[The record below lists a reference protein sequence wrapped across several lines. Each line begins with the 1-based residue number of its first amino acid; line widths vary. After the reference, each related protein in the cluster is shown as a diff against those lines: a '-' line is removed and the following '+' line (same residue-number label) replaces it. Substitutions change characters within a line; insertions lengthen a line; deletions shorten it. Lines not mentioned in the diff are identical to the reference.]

1 MPITTLRQLLDEAT
15 EKLNTAQVPD
25 PRYDARALLMSAYQ
39 LSPAQYLLYEHD
51 APETLIP
58 RLLPDAEALSAA
70 STVFQANVDRR
81 QRREPLQQ
89 ILGTAGFYGLDFLVT
104 KDVLCPR
111 ADTETLVDAVL
122 GNLMPE
128 QIGSLHA
135 VPSVDPA
142 CTARTEVEVPF
153 GTSSTVEHDPT
164 GAARTEVEN
173 PTVDT
178 SSSEH
183 TVDKCPDFLV
193 HVDNDGASLL
203 DVCTGSGCIAIALTK
218 FGAFCD
224 TTAVDISDA
233 ALAVARQNAERLL
246 ITETDTA
253 PTTPP
258 CAVSADEITATASAR
273 MNPGLRTEVHLQNAA
288 VDFTL
293 LQSDMFSALA
303 ERTDDGKRKRYD
315 VIVSNPPYIPSAVVD
330 ELEPEVRDYEPRIA
344 LDGTADGLRFYRILA
359 EESVHYLKPGGRIYL
374 EIGYDQGERV
384 PALLAAAGFRDIT
397 VIRDFGGNDRV
408 VAAHL

>member
-15 EKLNTAQVPD
+15 EKLNTTKVPD

-58 RLLPDAEALSAA
+58 RVLPDAEALSAA
-70 STVFQANVDRR
+70 TTLFQANVDRR
-81 QRREPLQQ
+81 RRREPLQQ

-128 QIGSLHA
+128 QIGA
-135 VPSVDPA
+135 VHTAPSVN
-142 CTARTEVEVPF
+142 
-153 GTSSTVEHDPT
+153 STC
-164 GAARTEVEN
+164 AARTEAEN
-173 PTVDT
+173 PAVDT

-183 TVDKCPDFLV
+183 TVDKCPDFLA

-218 FGAFCD
+218 FGAFRD

-233 ALAVARQNAERLL
+233 ALAIARQNAERLL
-246 ITETDTA
+246 ITEADTA
-253 PTTPP
+253 TTTTPS
-258 CAVSADEITATASAR
+258 AMSADEITVATSTR
-273 MNPGLRTEVHLQNAA
+273 MEVHLQNAA

-293 LQSDMFSALA
+293 LRSDMFSALA
-303 ERTDDGKRKRYD
+303 ERTEDGALKRYD

-384 PALLAAAGFRDIT
+384 PALLAAAGFHDIT
-397 VIRDFGGNDRV
+397 VILDFGGNDRV

>member
-15 EKLNTAQVPD
+15 ETLNTAQVPD

-51 APETLIP
+51 APEALIP
-58 RLLPDAEALSAA
+58 RVLPDAEALSAA
-70 STVFQANVDRR
+70 TTLFQANVDRR
-81 QRREPLQQ
+81 SRREPLQQ

-128 QIGSLHA
+128 QIGAVHA
-135 VPSVDPA
+135 APSVDP
-142 CTARTEVEVPF
+142 
-153 GTSSTVEHDPT
+153 TSVV
-164 GAARTEVEN
+164 RTEVEN
-173 PTVDT
+173 PAVDP

-183 TVDKCPDFLV
+183 MVDKCPDFLI

-218 FGAFCD
+218 FGAFRD
-224 TTAVDISDA
+224 TMAVDISDA
-233 ALAVARQNAERLL
+233 ALAIARQNAERLL
-246 ITETDTA
+246 ITEADTTA
-253 PTTPP
+253 TTTSS
-258 CAVSADEITATASAR
+258 AVSADEITVATSTR
-273 MNPGLRTEVHLQNAA
+273 MNPGPRMEVHLQNAA

-293 LQSDMFSALA
+293 LRSDMFSALA
-303 ERTDDGKRKRYD
+303 ERTEDGALKRYD
-315 VIVSNPPYIPSAVVD
+315 VIVSNPPYIPSAVV
-330 ELEPEVRDYEPRIA
+330 EKLEPEVRDYEPRIA

-359 EESVHYLKPGGRIYL
+359 EESVRYLKPGGRIYL

>member
-15 EKLNTAQVPD
+15 EKLNTTKVPD

-51 APETLIP
+51 APEALIP
-58 RLLPDAEALSAA
+58 RVLPDAEALSAA
-70 STVFQANVDRR
+70 TTLFQANVDRR
-81 QRREPLQQ
+81 RRREPLQQ
-89 ILGTAGFYGLDFLVT
+89 ILGTAGFYGLDFVVT

-128 QIGSLHA
+128 QIGAVHA
-135 VPSVDPA
+135 APSVTPT
-142 CTARTEVEVPF
+142 CTARTEVE
-153 GTSSTVEHDPT
+153 
-164 GAARTEVEN
+164 N
-173 PTVDT
+173 PAVDT

-183 TVDKCPDFLV
+183 TVDKCPDFLA

-218 FGAFCD
+218 FGAFRD

-233 ALAVARQNAERLL
+233 VLAIARRNAERLL
-246 ITETDTA
+246 ITEADTA
-253 PTTPP
+253 ATTTPS
-258 CAVSADEITATASAR
+258 AVSADEITVATSTR
-273 MNPGLRTEVHLQNAA
+273 MEVHLQNAA

-293 LQSDMFSALA
+293 LRSDMFSALA
-303 ERTDDGKRKRYD
+303 ERTEDGALKRYD

-359 EESVHYLKPGGRIYL
+359 AESVHYLKPGGRIYL
-374 EIGYDQGERV
+374 EIGYDQGESV
-384 PALLAAAGFRDIT
+384 PALLEAAGFQEVT

>member
-15 EKLNTAQVPD
+15 EKLNITKVPD

-39 LSPAQYLLYEHD
+39 LSPAQYLLYEQD
-51 APETLIP
+51 APEALIP
-58 RLLPDAEALSAA
+58 RVLPDAEALSAA
-70 STVFQANVDRR
+70 TTLFQANVDRR
-81 QRREPLQQ
+81 RRREPLQQ
-89 ILGTAGFYGLDFLVT
+89 ILGTAGFYGLDFVVT

-128 QIGSLHA
+128 QIGTVHTA
-135 VPSVDPA
+135 PSVNPR
-142 CTARTEVEVPF
+142 CTARTEVE
-153 GTSSTVEHDPT
+153 
-164 GAARTEVEN
+164 N
-173 PTVDT
+173 PAVDT

-183 TVDKCPDFLV
+183 TVDKCPDFLA

-218 FGAFCD
+218 FGAFRD

-233 ALAVARQNAERLL
+233 ALAIARQNAERLL
-246 ITETDTA
+246 ITEADTA
-253 PTTPP
+253 ATTTPS
-258 CAVSADEITATASAR
+258 AVSADEITVATSTR
-273 MNPGLRTEVHLQNAA
+273 MEVHLQNAA

-293 LQSDMFSALA
+293 LRSDMFSALA
-303 ERTDDGKRKRYD
+303 ERTEDGALKRYD

-359 EESVHYLKPGGRIYL
+359 AESVHYLKPGGRIYL

-384 PALLAAAGFRDIT
+384 PALLAAAGFHDIT

>member
-25 PRYDARALLMSAYQ
+25 PRYDARALLMSACQ

-51 APETLIP
+51 APEALIP
-58 RLLPDAEALSAA
+58 RVLPDAEALSAA
-70 STVFQANVDRR
+70 TTLFQANVDRR
-81 QRREPLQQ
+81 RRREPLQQ
-89 ILGTAGFYGLDFLVT
+89 ILGTAGFYGLDFVVT

-128 QIGSLHA
+128 QMASVCA
-135 VPSVDPA
+135 APSGTVPA
-142 CTARTEVEVPF
+142 CAQRT
-153 GTSSTVEHDPT
+153 D
-164 GAARTEVEN
+164 VEN
-173 PTVDT
+173 PTENT
-178 SSSEH
+178 SASEDA
-183 TVDKCPDFLV
+183 VDKCPDFLSD
-193 HVDNDGASLL
+193 VDNEGVSLL

-218 FGAFCD
+218 FGAFRD
-224 TTAVDISDA
+224 TTAVDISNA
-233 ALAVARQNAERLL
+233 ALAIARRNAERLL
-246 ITETDTA
+246 ITAED
-253 PTTPP
+253 
-258 CAVSADEITATASAR
+258 TATATTPSVVSPDETTAEASAL
-273 MNPGLRTEVHLQNAA
+273 PGTGSLTEVHLQNAT

-293 LQSDMFSALA
+293 LRSDMFSALA
-303 ERTDDGKRKRYD
+303 ERTEDGQMKRYD

-374 EIGYDQGERV
+374 EIGYDQGESV
-384 PALLAAAGFRDIT
+384 PALLAAAGFQEVT
-397 VIRDFGGNDRV
+397 VIRDFGGNDRL

>member
-1 MPITTLRQLLDEAT
+1 MPTTTLRQLLDEAT
-15 EKLNTAQVPD
+15 EKLNTTKVPD

-58 RLLPDAEALSAA
+58 RVLPDAEALSAA
-70 STVFQANVDRR
+70 TTLFQANVDRR
-81 QRREPLQQ
+81 SRREPLQQ
-89 ILGTAGFYGLDFLVT
+89 ILGTAGFYGLDFVVT

-128 QIGSLHA
+128 QIGA
-135 VPSVDPA
+135 VHTAPSVD
-142 CTARTEVEVPF
+142 
-153 GTSSTVEHDPT
+153 STC
-164 GAARTEVEN
+164 AARTEVEN
-173 PTVDT
+173 PGVET

-183 TVDKCPDFLV
+183 TVDKCPDFLS

-218 FGAFCD
+218 FGAFRD
-224 TTAVDISDA
+224 ITAVDISDA
-233 ALAVARQNAERLL
+233 ALAIACQNAERLL
-246 ITETDTA
+246 ITEADTA
-253 PTTPP
+253 ATTTPS
-258 CAVSADEITATASAR
+258 AVSADEITVATSTR
-273 MNPGLRTEVHLQNAA
+273 MEVHLQNAA

-293 LQSDMFSALA
+293 LRSDMFSALA
-303 ERTDDGKRKRYD
+303 ERTEDGALKRYD

-359 EESVHYLKPGGRIYL
+359 AESVHYLKPGGRIYL

-384 PALLAAAGFRDIT
+384 PALLEAAGFLDIT

>member
-25 PRYDARALLMSAYQ
+25 PRYDARALLMSACQ

-51 APETLIP
+51 APEALIP
-58 RLLPDAEALSAA
+58 RVLPDAEALSAA
-70 STVFQANVDRR
+70 TTLFQANVDRR
-81 QRREPLQQ
+81 RRREPLQQ
-89 ILGTAGFYGLDFLVT
+89 ILGTAGFYGLDFVVT
-104 KDVLCPR
+104 KNVLCPR

-128 QIGSLHA
+128 QMASVCA
-135 VPSVDPA
+135 APSGTVPA
-142 CTARTEVEVPF
+142 CAQ
-153 GTSSTVEHDPT
+153 
-164 GAARTEVEN
+164 RTEVEN
-173 PTVDT
+173 PTEDASAT
-178 SSSEH
+178 GS
-183 TVDKCPDFLV
+183 TVDKCPDFLSD
-193 HVDNDGASLL
+193 VDNEGASLL

-218 FGAFCD
+218 FGAFRD

-233 ALAVARQNAERLL
+233 ALAIARRNAERLL
-246 ITETDTA
+246 ITAED
-253 PTTPP
+253 
-258 CAVSADEITATASAR
+258 TATATTPSVVSPDETTAESSAL
-273 MNPGLRTEVHLQNAA
+273 PGADPRTEVHLQNAT

-293 LQSDMFSALA
+293 LRSDMFSALA
-303 ERTDDGKRKRYD
+303 ERTEDGELKKYD

-374 EIGYDQGERV
+374 EIGYDQGESV
-384 PALLAAAGFRDIT
+384 PALLAAAGFREIT

>member
-1 MPITTLRQLLDEAT
+1 MTFSGKREKFMKTAPAVPEKCSFKKIGLMPRCPVLQKNNPCRT
-15 EKLNTAQVPD
+15 E
-25 PRYDARALLMSAYQ
+25 
-39 LSPAQYLLYEHD
+39 SPAGIL
-51 APETLIP
+51 
-58 RLLPDAEALSAA
+58 RR
-70 STVFQANVDRR
+70 NVDRR
-81 QRREPLQQ
+81 RRREPLQQ
-89 ILGTAGFYGLDFLVT
+89 ILGTAGFYGLDFVVT

-111 ADTETLVDAVL
+111 DDTETLVDAVL

-128 QIGSLHA
+128 QIGA
-135 VPSVDPA
+135 VHTAPSVDPR
-142 CTARTEVEVPF
+142 CTARTEVE
-153 GTSSTVEHDPT
+153 
-164 GAARTEVEN
+164 N
-173 PTVDT
+173 PAVDT

-183 TVDKCPDFLV
+183 TVDKCPDFLA

-218 FGAFCD
+218 FGAFHD

-233 ALAVARQNAERLL
+233 ALAIARQNAERLL
-246 ITETDTA
+246 ITEADTA
-253 PTTPP
+253 ATTTPS
-258 CAVSADEITATASAR
+258 AVSADETTVATSTR
-273 MNPGLRTEVHLQNAA
+273 MNPGPRMEVHLQNAA

-293 LQSDMFSALA
+293 LRSDMFSALA
-303 ERTDDGKRKRYD
+303 ERTEDGALKRYD

-359 EESVHYLKPGGRIYL
+359 AESVHYLKPGGRIYL
-374 EIGYDQGERV
+374 EIGYDQGECV
-384 PALLAAAGFRDIT
+384 PALIAAAGFHDIT

>member
-15 EKLNTAQVPD
+15 EKLNITKVPD

-58 RLLPDAEALSAA
+58 RVLPDAEALSAA
-70 STVFQANVDRR
+70 TTLFQANVDRR
-81 QRREPLQQ
+81 RRREPLQQ

-128 QIGSLHA
+128 QIGA
-135 VPSVDPA
+135 VHTAPSVN
-142 CTARTEVEVPF
+142 
-153 GTSSTVEHDPT
+153 STC
-164 GAARTEVEN
+164 AARTEVEN
-173 PTVDT
+173 PAVDT

-183 TVDKCPDFLV
+183 TVDKCPDFLA

-218 FGAFCD
+218 FGAFRD

-233 ALAVARQNAERLL
+233 ALAIARQNAERLL
-246 ITETDTA
+246 ITEADTA
-253 PTTPP
+253 TTTTPS
-258 CAVSADEITATASAR
+258 AMSADEITVATSTR
-273 MNPGLRTEVHLQNAA
+273 MNPGPRMEVHLQNAA

-293 LQSDMFSALA
+293 LRSDMFSALA
-303 ERTDDGKRKRYD
+303 ERTEDGALKRYD

-384 PALLAAAGFRDIT
+384 PALLEAAGFHDIT

>member
-25 PRYDARALLMSAYQ
+25 PRYDARALLMSAYR

-51 APETLIP
+51 APEALIP
-58 RLLPDAEALSAA
+58 RVLPDAEALSAA
-70 STVFQANVDRR
+70 STVFHANVDRR
-81 QRREPLQQ
+81 SRREPLQQ

-128 QIGSLHA
+128 QIGA
-135 VPSVDPA
+135 VQTAPSVDP
-142 CTARTEVEVPF
+142 
-153 GTSSTVEHDPT
+153 TSVV
-164 GAARTEVEN
+164 RTEVEN
-173 PTVDT
+173 QAVDP

-193 HVDNDGASLL
+193 HVDNEGASLL

-218 FGAFCD
+218 FGAFHD

-233 ALAVARQNAERLL
+233 ALAIARQNAERLL
-246 ITETDTA
+246 ITEADTA
-253 PTTPP
+253 ATTTPS
-258 CAVSADEITATASAR
+258 AMSADEITVATSTR
-273 MNPGLRTEVHLQNAA
+273 MNPGPRTEVHLQHAA

-293 LQSDMFSALA
+293 LRSDMFSALA
-303 ERTDDGKRKRYD
+303 ERTEDGALKRYD

-359 EESVHYLKPGGRIYL
+359 EESVRYLKPGGRIYL

>member
-15 EKLNTAQVPD
+15 ETLNTAQVPD

-58 RLLPDAEALSAA
+58 RVLPDAEALSAA
-70 STVFQANVDRR
+70 ATVFHANVDRR
-81 QRREPLQQ
+81 SRREPLQQ

-128 QIGSLHA
+128 QIGAVHA
-135 VPSVDPA
+135 APSVDP
-142 CTARTEVEVPF
+142 
-153 GTSSTVEHDPT
+153 TSVV
-164 GAARTEVEN
+164 RTEVEN
-173 PTVDT
+173 PAVDP

-183 TVDKCPDFLV
+183 MVDKCPDFLI

-218 FGAFCD
+218 FGAFRD
-224 TTAVDISDA
+224 TMAVDISDA
-233 ALAVARQNAERLL
+233 ALAIARQNAERLL
-246 ITETDTA
+246 ITEADTTA
-253 PTTPP
+253 TTTSS
-258 CAVSADEITATASAR
+258 AVSADEITVATSTR
-273 MNPGLRTEVHLQNAA
+273 MNPGPRMEVHLQNAA

-293 LQSDMFSALA
+293 LRSDMFSALA
-303 ERTDDGKRKRYD
+303 ERTEDGALKRYD

-359 EESVHYLKPGGRIYL
+359 EESVRYLKPGGRIYL

>member
-15 EKLNTAQVPD
+15 ETLNTAQVPD

-58 RLLPDAEALSAA
+58 RVLPDAEALSAA
-70 STVFQANVDRR
+70 TTLFQANVDRR
-81 QRREPLQQ
+81 SRREPLQQ

-128 QIGSLHA
+128 QIGAVHA
-135 VPSVDPA
+135 APSVDP
-142 CTARTEVEVPF
+142 
-153 GTSSTVEHDPT
+153 TSVV
-164 GAARTEVEN
+164 RTEVEN
-173 PTVDT
+173 PAVDP

-183 TVDKCPDFLV
+183 MVDKCPDFLI

-218 FGAFCD
+218 FGAFRD
-224 TTAVDISDA
+224 TMAVDISDA
-233 ALAVARQNAERLL
+233 ALAIARQNAERLL
-246 ITETDTA
+246 ITEADTTA
-253 PTTPP
+253 TTTSS
-258 CAVSADEITATASAR
+258 AVSADEITVATSTR
-273 MNPGLRTEVHLQNAA
+273 MNPGPRMEVHLQNAA

-293 LQSDMFSALA
+293 LRSDMFSALA
-303 ERTDDGKRKRYD
+303 ERTEDGALKRYD

-359 EESVHYLKPGGRIYL
+359 EESVRYLKPGGRVYL

>member
-58 RLLPDAEALSAA
+58 RVLPDAEALSAA
-70 STVFQANVDRR
+70 STVFHANVDRR
-81 QRREPLQQ
+81 SRREPLQQ

-128 QIGSLHA
+128 QISAVHA
-135 VPSVDPA
+135 APSVNPT
-142 CTARTEVEVPF
+142 CTARTEVE
-153 GTSSTVEHDPT
+153 
-164 GAARTEVEN
+164 N
-173 PTVDT
+173 PAVDT

-183 TVDKCPDFLV
+183 TVDKCPDFLA

-218 FGAFCD
+218 FGAFRD
-224 TTAVDISDA
+224 TTAVDISNA
-233 ALAVARQNAERLL
+233 ALAIARQNAERLL
-246 ITETDTA
+246 ITEADTA
-253 PTTPP
+253 TTTTPS
-258 CAVSADEITATASAR
+258 AVSADEITVATSTQ
-273 MNPGLRTEVHLQNAA
+273 MNPGPRMEVHLQNAA

-293 LQSDMFSALA
+293 LRSDMFSALA
-303 ERTDDGKRKRYD
+303 ERTEDGAMKRYD
-315 VIVSNPPYIPSAVVD
+315 IIVSNPPYIPSAVVD

-384 PALLAAAGFRDIT
+384 PALLAAAGFQEVT

>member
-1 MPITTLRQLLDEAT
+1 MSITTLRQLLDEAT

-51 APETLIP
+51 APEALIP
-58 RLLPDAEALSAA
+58 RVLLDAEALSAA
-70 STVFQANVDRR
+70 TTLFQANVDRR
-81 QRREPLQQ
+81 RRREPLQQ
-89 ILGTAGFYGLDFLVT
+89 ILGTAGFYGLDFVVT

-128 QIGSLHA
+128 QIGA
-135 VPSVDPA
+135 VHTAPSVDPT
-142 CTARTEVEVPF
+142 C
-153 GTSSTVEHDPT
+153 
-164 GAARTEVEN
+164 AARTDVEN
-173 PTVDT
+173 PMVDT

-183 TVDKCPDFLV
+183 TVDKCLDFLA
-193 HVDNDGASLL
+193 HVDNEGASLL

-218 FGAFCD
+218 FGTFRD

-233 ALAVARQNAERLL
+233 ALAIARRNAERLL
-246 ITETDTA
+246 ITEADTA
-253 PTTPP
+253 ADTTP
-258 CAVSADEITATASAR
+258 CAVSPDETTAEASAL
-273 MNPGLRTEVHLQNAA
+273 PGADPRTEVHLQNAT

-293 LQSDMFSALA
+293 LRSDMFSALA
-303 ERTDDGKRKRYD
+303 ERTEDGQMKRYD

-359 EESVHYLKPGGRIYL
+359 EEAVHYLKPGGRIYL

-384 PALLAAAGFRDIT
+384 PALLAAAGFRDII

>member
-51 APETLIP
+51 APEALIP
-58 RLLPDAEALSAA
+58 RVLPDAEALSAA
-70 STVFQANVDRR
+70 TTLFQANVDRR
-81 QRREPLQQ
+81 RRREPLQQ
-89 ILGTAGFYGLDFLVT
+89 ILGTAGFYGLDFVVT

-128 QIGSLHA
+128 QMASVWA
-135 VPSVDPA
+135 APSGTVPA
-142 CTARTEVEVPF
+142 CAQ
-153 GTSSTVEHDPT
+153 
-164 GAARTEVEN
+164 RTEVEN
-173 PTVDT
+173 PTENT
-178 SSSEH
+178 SAFEYA
-183 TVDKCPDFLV
+183 VDKCPDFLS
-193 HVDNDGASLL
+193 HVDNEGASLL

-218 FGAFCD
+218 FGAFRD

-233 ALAVARQNAERLL
+233 ALAIARRNAVRLL
-246 ITETDTA
+246 ITE
-253 PTTPP
+253 
-258 CAVSADEITATASAR
+258 ADEGTAAAPALATSG
-273 MNPGLRTEVHLQNAA
+273 PRTEVHLQNAT

-293 LQSDMFSALA
+293 LRSDMFSALA
-303 ERTDDGKRKRYD
+303 ERTEDGKLKKYD

-359 EESVHYLKPGGRIYL
+359 EEAVHYLKPSGRIYL
-374 EIGYDQGERV
+374 EIGYDQGESV
-384 PALLAAAGFRDIT
+384 PALLAAAGFQEVT

>member
-51 APETLIP
+51 ASEALIP
-58 RLLPDAEALSAA
+58 RVLPDAEALSAA
-70 STVFQANVDRR
+70 TTLFQANVDRR
-81 QRREPLQQ
+81 RRREPLQQ

-128 QIGSLHA
+128 QIGA
-135 VPSVDPA
+135 VHTAPSVD
-142 CTARTEVEVPF
+142 
-153 GTSSTVEHDPT
+153 STC
-164 GAARTEVEN
+164 AARTEVEN
-173 PTVDT
+173 PAVDT

-183 TVDKCPDFLV
+183 TVDKCPDFLA

-218 FGAFCD
+218 FGAFRD

-233 ALAVARQNAERLL
+233 ALAIARQNAERLL
-246 ITETDTA
+246 ITE
-253 PTTPP
+253 
-258 CAVSADEITATASAR
+258 
-273 MNPGLRTEVHLQNAA
+273 A

-293 LQSDMFSALA
+293 LRSDMFSALA
-303 ERTDDGKRKRYD
+303 ERTEDEQMKRYD

-344 LDGTADGLRFYRILA
+344 LDGTADGLRFYRTLA
-359 EESVHYLKPGGRIYL
+359 AESVHYLKPGGRIYL
-374 EIGYDQGERV
+374 EIGYDQGESV
-384 PALLAAAGFRDIT
+384 PALLEAAGFRDIT

>member
-15 EKLNTAQVPD
+15 EKLNTTKVPD

-51 APETLIP
+51 APEALIP
-58 RLLPDAEALSAA
+58 RVLPDAEALSAA
-70 STVFQANVDRR
+70 TTLFQANVDRR
-81 QRREPLQQ
+81 RRREPLQQ

-122 GNLMPE
+122 GN
-128 QIGSLHA
+128 
-135 VPSVDPA
+135 
-142 CTARTEVEVPF
+142 
-153 GTSSTVEHDPT
+153 
-164 GAARTEVEN
+164 
-173 PTVDT
+173 
-178 SSSEH
+178 
-183 TVDKCPDFLV
+183 
-193 HVDNDGASLL
+193 VDNEGASLL

-218 FGAFCD
+218 FGAFRD

-233 ALAVARQNAERLL
+233 ALAIARRNADRLL
-246 ITETDTA
+246 ITE
-253 PTTPP
+253 
-258 CAVSADEITATASAR
+258 
-273 MNPGLRTEVHLQNAA
+273 A

-293 LQSDMFSALA
+293 LRSDMFSALA
-303 ERTDDGKRKRYD
+303 ERTEDEQMKRYD

-359 EESVHYLKPGGRIYL
+359 AESVHYLKPGGRIYL
-374 EIGYDQGERV
+374 EIGYDQGESV

>member
-51 APETLIP
+51 APEALIP
-58 RLLPDAEALSAA
+58 RVLPDAEALSAA
-70 STVFQANVDRR
+70 TTLFQANVDRR
-81 QRREPLQQ
+81 RRREPLQQ
-89 ILGTAGFYGLDFLVT
+89 ILGTAGFYGLDFVVT

-128 QIGSLHA
+128 QMASVCA
-135 VPSVDPA
+135 APSGTVPA
-142 CTARTEVEVPF
+142 CAQ
-153 GTSSTVEHDPT
+153 
-164 GAARTEVEN
+164 RTEVEN
-173 PTVDT
+173 PTEDASAT
-178 SSSEH
+178 GS
-183 TVDKCPDFLV
+183 TVDKCPDFLSD
-193 HVDNDGASLL
+193 VDNEGASLL

-218 FGAFCD
+218 FGAFRD

-233 ALAVARQNAERLL
+233 ALAIARRNAERLL
-246 ITETDTA
+246 ITEEDTTTAAPQCAGTTDEVVA
-253 PTTPP
+253 A
-258 CAVSADEITATASAR
+258 AVAL
-273 MNPGLRTEVHLQNAA
+273 PGVDSLTEVHLQNAT

-293 LQSDMFSALA
+293 LRSDMFSALA
-303 ERTDDGKRKRYD
+303 ERTEDGRMKRYD

-374 EIGYDQGERV
+374 EIGYDQGESV
-384 PALLAAAGFRDIT
+384 PALLAAAGFRDVT

-408 VAAHL
+408 VAAHI

>member
-25 PRYDARALLMSAYQ
+25 PRYDARALLMSACQ

-51 APETLIP
+51 APEALIP
-58 RLLPDAEALSAA
+58 RVLPDAEALSAA
-70 STVFQANVDRR
+70 ITVFQANVDRR
-81 QRREPLQQ
+81 RRREPLQQ

-128 QIGSLHA
+128 QIGAIHA
-135 VPSVDPA
+135 APSVDPTCA
-142 CTARTEVEVPF
+142 QHTDVDTPTA
-153 GTSSTVEHDPT
+153 
-164 GAARTEVEN
+164 
-173 PTVDT
+173 DT

-183 TVDKCPDFLV
+183 TVDKCPDFLTD
-193 HVDNDGASLL
+193 VDNEGASLL

-218 FGAFCD
+218 FGAFRD

-233 ALAVARQNAERLL
+233 ALAIARQNAERLL
-246 ITETDTA
+246 ITETDA
-253 PTTPP
+253 ATTPS
-258 CAVSADEITATASAR
+258 ASWADETTAAAAAR
-273 MNPGLRTEVHLQNAA
+273 TNPGPQTEVHLQNAA
-288 VDFTL
+288 LDFTL
-293 LQSDMFSALA
+293 LRSDMFSALA
-303 ERTDDGKRKRYD
+303 ERTEDGKLKKYD

-359 EESVHYLKPGGRIYL
+359 EEAVHYLKPGGRIYL

-384 PALLAAAGFRDIT
+384 PALLAAVGFQDIT

>member
-25 PRYDARALLMSAYQ
+25 PRYDARALLMSACQ

-51 APETLIP
+51 APEALIP
-58 RLLPDAEALSAA
+58 RVLPDAEALSAA
-70 STVFQANVDRR
+70 TTLFQANVDRR
-81 QRREPLQQ
+81 RRREPLQQ
-89 ILGTAGFYGLDFLVT
+89 ILGTAGFYGLDFVVT

-128 QIGSLHA
+128 QMASVWA
-135 VPSVDPA
+135 APSGIVPA
-142 CTARTEVEVPF
+142 CALRTDVESPTEN
-153 GTSSTVEHDPT
+153 TS
-164 GAARTEVEN
+164 A
-173 PTVDT
+173 
-178 SSSEH
+178 SEDA
-183 TVDKCPDFLV
+183 VDKCPDFLSD
-193 HVDNDGASLL
+193 VDNEGASLL

-218 FGAFCD
+218 FGAFRD

-233 ALAVARQNAERLL
+233 ALAIARRNAERLL
-246 ITETDTA
+246 ITEADTVA
-253 PTTPP
+253 DTTPY
-258 CAVSADEITATASAR
+258 AVSPDETTAEAAILPGAD
-273 MNPGLRTEVHLQNAA
+273 PRTEVHLQNAT

-293 LQSDMFSALA
+293 LRSDMFSALA
-303 ERTDDGKRKRYD
+303 ERTEDGKLKKYD

-374 EIGYDQGERV
+374 EIGYDQGESV

>member
-15 EKLNTAQVPD
+15 ETLNTAQVPD

-58 RLLPDAEALSAA
+58 RVLPDAEALSAA
-70 STVFQANVDRR
+70 ATVFHANVDRR
-81 QRREPLQQ
+81 SRREPLQQ

-128 QIGSLHA
+128 QIGAVHA
-135 VPSVDPA
+135 APSVDP
-142 CTARTEVEVPF
+142 
-153 GTSSTVEHDPT
+153 TSVV
-164 GAARTEVEN
+164 RTEVEN
-173 PTVDT
+173 PAVDT

-183 TVDKCPDFLV
+183 TVDKCPDFLA

-218 FGAFCD
+218 FGTFRD

-233 ALAVARQNAERLL
+233 ALAIARQNAERLL
-246 ITETDTA
+246 ITEADTTA
-253 PTTPP
+253 TTTSS
-258 CAVSADEITATASAR
+258 AVSADEITVATSTR
-273 MNPGLRTEVHLQNAA
+273 MNPGPRMEVHLQNAA

-293 LQSDMFSALA
+293 LRSDMFSALA
-303 ERTDDGKRKRYD
+303 ERTEDGALKRYD

-359 EESVHYLKPGGRIYL
+359 EESVRYLKPGGRIYL

>member
-25 PRYDARALLMSAYQ
+25 PRYDARALLMSAYR

-51 APETLIP
+51 APEALIP
-58 RLLPDAEALSAA
+58 RVLPDAEALSAA
-70 STVFQANVDRR
+70 STVFHASVDRR
-81 QRREPLQQ
+81 SRREPLQQ

-128 QIGSLHA
+128 QIGA
-135 VPSVDPA
+135 VQTAPSVDP
-142 CTARTEVEVPF
+142 
-153 GTSSTVEHDPT
+153 TSVV
-164 GAARTEVEN
+164 RTEVEN
-173 PTVDT
+173 QAVDP

-193 HVDNDGASLL
+193 HVDNEGASLL

-218 FGAFCD
+218 FGAFRD

-233 ALAVARQNAERLL
+233 ALAIARQNAERLL
-246 ITETDTA
+246 ITEADTA
-253 PTTPP
+253 ATTTPS
-258 CAVSADEITATASAR
+258 AMSADEITVATSTR
-273 MNPGLRTEVHLQNAA
+273 MNPGPRTEVHLQHAA

-293 LQSDMFSALA
+293 LRSDMFSALA
-303 ERTDDGKRKRYD
+303 ERTEDGALKRYD

-330 ELEPEVRDYEPRIA
+330 ELAPEVRDYEPRIA

-359 EESVHYLKPGGRIYL
+359 EESVRYLKPGGRIYL

>member
-15 EKLNTAQVPD
+15 EKLNTTKVPD

-51 APETLIP
+51 APEALIP
-58 RLLPDAEALSAA
+58 RVLPDAEALAA
-70 STVFQANVDRR
+70 ATTLFQANVDRR
-81 QRREPLQQ
+81 RRREPLQQ
-89 ILGTAGFYGLDFLVT
+89 ILGTAGFYGLDFVVT

-128 QIGSLHA
+128 QITSICAAPSGA
-135 VPSVDPA
+135 VPA
-142 CTARTEVEVPF
+142 CAQRTDVEK
-153 GTSSTVEHDPT
+153 
-164 GAARTEVEN
+164 
-173 PTVDT
+173 PTVDASAT
-178 SSSEH
+178 ES
-183 TVDKCPDFLV
+183 TVDKCPDFLS
-193 HVDNDGASLL
+193 HVDNEGASLL

-218 FGAFCD
+218 FGAFRD

-233 ALAVARQNAERLL
+233 ALAIARRNAERLL
-246 ITETDTA
+246 ITEADTA
-253 PTTPP
+253 ATTTPS
-258 CAVSADEITATASAR
+258 AVSADEITVATSTR
-273 MNPGLRTEVHLQNAA
+273 MEVHLQNAA

-293 LQSDMFSALA
+293 LRSDMFSALA
-303 ERTDDGKRKRYD
+303 ERTEDGALKRYD

-359 EESVHYLKPGGRIYL
+359 AESVHYLKPGGRIYL

-384 PALLAAAGFRDIT
+384 PALLAAAGFQEVI

-408 VAAHL
+408 VTAHL

>member
-25 PRYDARALLMSAYQ
+25 PRYDARALLMSACQ

-51 APETLIP
+51 APEALIP
-58 RLLPDAEALSAA
+58 RVLPDAEALSAA
-70 STVFQANVDRR
+70 TTLFQANVDRR
-81 QRREPLQQ
+81 RRREPLQQ
-89 ILGTAGFYGLDFLVT
+89 ILGTAGFYGLDFVVT

-122 GNLMPE
+122 GN
-128 QIGSLHA
+128 
-135 VPSVDPA
+135 
-142 CTARTEVEVPF
+142 
-153 GTSSTVEHDPT
+153 
-164 GAARTEVEN
+164 
-173 PTVDT
+173 
-178 SSSEH
+178 
-183 TVDKCPDFLV
+183 
-193 HVDNDGASLL
+193 VDNEGVSLL

-218 FGAFCD
+218 FGAFRD

-233 ALAVARQNAERLL
+233 ALAIARRNAERLL
-246 ITETDTA
+246 ITEADSA
-253 PTTPP
+253 AATTP
-258 CAVSADEITATASAR
+258 CAVLADETTAEASAL
-273 MNPGLRTEVHLQNAA
+273 PGADPRTEVHLQNAT

-293 LQSDMFSALA
+293 LRSDMFSALA
-303 ERTDDGKRKRYD
+303 ERTEDGKMKKYD

-374 EIGYDQGERV
+374 EIGYDQGESV
-384 PALLAAAGFRDIT
+384 PALLAAAGFQEVT
-397 VIRDFGGNDRV
+397 VIRDFGGNNRV

>member
-15 EKLNTAQVPD
+15 ETLNTAQVPD

-58 RLLPDAEALSAA
+58 RVLPDAEALSAA
-70 STVFQANVDRR
+70 ATVFHANVDRR
-81 QRREPLQQ
+81 SRREPLQQ

-128 QIGSLHA
+128 QIGAVHA
-135 VPSVDPA
+135 APSVDP
-142 CTARTEVEVPF
+142 
-153 GTSSTVEHDPT
+153 TSVV
-164 GAARTEVEN
+164 RTEVEN
-173 PTVDT
+173 PAVEP

-183 TVDKCPDFLV
+183 MVDKCPDFLI

-218 FGAFCD
+218 FGAFRD
-224 TTAVDISDA
+224 TMAVDISDA
-233 ALAVARQNAERLL
+233 ALAIARQNAERLL
-246 ITETDTA
+246 ITEADTTA
-253 PTTPP
+253 TTTSS
-258 CAVSADEITATASAR
+258 AVSADETMVATSTR
-273 MNPGLRTEVHLQNAA
+273 MNPGPRMEVHLQHAA

-293 LQSDMFSALA
+293 LRSDMFSALA
-303 ERTDDGKRKRYD
+303 ERTEDEQMKRYD

-359 EESVHYLKPGGRIYL
+359 EESVQYLKPGGRIYL

>member
-25 PRYDARALLMSAYQ
+25 PRYDARALLMSAYR

-51 APETLIP
+51 APEALIP
-58 RLLPDAEALSAA
+58 RVLPDAEALSAA
-70 STVFQANVDRR
+70 ATVFHANVDRR
-81 QRREPLQQ
+81 SRREPLQQ

-128 QIGSLHA
+128 QIGA
-135 VPSVDPA
+135 VQTAPSVDP
-142 CTARTEVEVPF
+142 
-153 GTSSTVEHDPT
+153 TS
-164 GAARTEVEN
+164 AARTEVEN
-173 PTVDT
+173 LAVDP

-183 TVDKCPDFLV
+183 TVDKCPDFLI
-193 HVDNDGASLL
+193 HVDNEGASLL

-218 FGAFCD
+218 FGAFRD
-224 TTAVDISDA
+224 TMAVDISDA
-233 ALAVARQNAERLL
+233 ALAIARQNAERLL
-246 ITETDTA
+246 ITEADTTA
-253 PTTPP
+253 TTTSS
-258 CAVSADEITATASAR
+258 AVSADETTVATSTR
-273 MNPGLRTEVHLQNAA
+273 MNPGPRTEVHLQHAA

-293 LQSDMFSALA
+293 LRSDMFSALA
-303 ERTDDGKRKRYD
+303 ERTEDGALKRYD

-359 EESVHYLKPGGRIYL
+359 EESVRYLKPGGRIYL

>member
-15 EKLNTAQVPD
+15 ETLNTAQVPD

-51 APETLIP
+51 APEALIP
-58 RLLPDAEALSAA
+58 RVLPDAEALSAA
-70 STVFQANVDRR
+70 ATVFHANVDRR
-81 QRREPLQQ
+81 SRREPLQQ

-128 QIGSLHA
+128 QIGAVHA
-135 VPSVDPA
+135 APSVDP
-142 CTARTEVEVPF
+142 
-153 GTSSTVEHDPT
+153 TSVV
-164 GAARTEVEN
+164 RTEVEN
-173 PTVDT
+173 PAVDP

-183 TVDKCPDFLV
+183 MVDKCPDFLI

-218 FGAFCD
+218 FGTFRD

-233 ALAVARQNAERLL
+233 ALAIARQNAERLL
-246 ITETDTA
+246 ITEADTA
-253 PTTPP
+253 ATTTSS
-258 CAVSADEITATASAR
+258 AVSADEITVATSTR
-273 MNPGLRTEVHLQNAA
+273 MNPGPRMEVHLQNAA

-293 LQSDMFSALA
+293 LRSDMFSALA
-303 ERTDDGKRKRYD
+303 ERTEDGALKRYD

-359 EESVHYLKPGGRIYL
+359 EESVRYLKPGGRIYL

>member
-25 PRYDARALLMSAYQ
+25 PRYDARALLMSACQ

-51 APETLIP
+51 APEALIP
-58 RLLPDAEALSAA
+58 RVLPDVEALSAA
-70 STVFQANVDRR
+70 TTLFQANVDRR
-81 QRREPLQQ
+81 RRREPLQQ
-89 ILGTAGFYGLDFLVT
+89 ILGTAGFYGLDFVVT

-128 QIGSLHA
+128 QMASVCA
-135 VPSVDPA
+135 APSGTVPA
-142 CTARTEVEVPF
+142 CAQRT
-153 GTSSTVEHDPT
+153 D
-164 GAARTEVEN
+164 VEN
-173 PTVDT
+173 PTENT
-178 SSSEH
+178 SASEY
-183 TVDKCPDFLV
+183 TVDKCPDFLS
-193 HVDNDGASLL
+193 HVDNEGASLL

-218 FGAFCD
+218 FGAFRD

-233 ALAVARQNAERLL
+233 ALAIARRNAERLL
-246 ITETDTA
+246 ITEVDTVDDMT
-253 PTTPP
+253 PYTVSPDETTAEAATLPG
-258 CAVSADEITATASAR
+258 AD
-273 MNPGLRTEVHLQNAA
+273 PRTEVHLQNAT

-293 LQSDMFSALA
+293 LRSDMFSALA
-303 ERTDDGKRKRYD
+303 ERTEEGKLKKYD

-344 LDGTADGLRFYRILA
+344 LDGTADGLCFYRILA

-374 EIGYDQGERV
+374 EIGYDQGESV
-384 PALLAAAGFRDIT
+384 PALLAAAGFRDVT

>member
-15 EKLNTAQVPD
+15 KKLNTAQVPD
-25 PRYDARALLMSAYQ
+25 PRYDARALLMSACQ

-51 APETLIP
+51 APEALIP
-58 RLLPDAEALSAA
+58 RVLPDAEALSAA
-70 STVFQANVDRR
+70 TTLFQANVDRR
-81 QRREPLQQ
+81 RRREPLQQ
-89 ILGTAGFYGLDFLVT
+89 ILGTAGFYGLDFVVT

-128 QIGSLHA
+128 QIASVCA
-135 VPSVDPA
+135 APSGTVPA
-142 CTARTEVEVPF
+142 CALRTDVERPTEN
-153 GTSSTVEHDPT
+153 TS
-164 GAARTEVEN
+164 A
-173 PTVDT
+173 
-178 SSSEH
+178 SEDA
-183 TVDKCPDFLV
+183 VDKCPDFLSD
-193 HVDNDGASLL
+193 VDSEGASLL

-218 FGAFCD
+218 FGAFRD

-233 ALAVARQNAERLL
+233 ALAIARRNAERLL
-246 ITETDTA
+246 ITEADTA
-253 PTTPP
+253 ADTTPCTVLP
-258 CAVSADEITATASAR
+258 DETTAEASTLPGAD
-273 MNPGLRTEVHLQNAA
+273 PRTEVHLQNAT

-293 LQSDMFSALA
+293 LRSDMFSALA
-303 ERTDDGKRKRYD
+303 ERTEDGQMKRYD

-359 EESVHYLKPGGRIYL
+359 EEAVHYLKPGGRIYL
-374 EIGYDQGERV
+374 EIGYDQGESV

>member
-15 EKLNTAQVPD
+15 EKLNITKVPD

-39 LSPAQYLLYEHD
+39 LSPAQYLLYEQD
-51 APETLIP
+51 APEALIP
-58 RLLPDAEALSAA
+58 RVLPDAEALSAA
-70 STVFQANVDRR
+70 TTLFQANVDRR
-81 QRREPLQQ
+81 RRREPLQQ
-89 ILGTAGFYGLDFLVT
+89 ILGTAGFYGLDFVVT

-128 QIGSLHA
+128 QIGTVHTA
-135 VPSVDPA
+135 PSVNPR
-142 CTARTEVEVPF
+142 CTARTEVE
-153 GTSSTVEHDPT
+153 
-164 GAARTEVEN
+164 N
-173 PTVDT
+173 PAVDT

-183 TVDKCPDFLV
+183 TVDKCPDFLA

-218 FGAFCD
+218 FGAFRD

-233 ALAVARQNAERLL
+233 ALAIARRNAERLL
-246 ITETDTA
+246 ITEADTVA
-253 PTTPP
+253 DTTPY
-258 CAVSADEITATASAR
+258 AVSPDETTAEAAALPGADS
-273 MNPGLRTEVHLQNAA
+273 LTEVYLQNAT

-293 LQSDMFSALA
+293 LRSDMFSALA
-303 ERTDDGKRKRYD
+303 EHTEDGKLKKYD

-359 EESVHYLKPGGRIYL
+359 EESVYYLKPGGRIYL
-374 EIGYDQGERV
+374 EIGYDQGESV
-384 PALLAAAGFRDIT
+384 PALLAAAGFQEVT

>member
-15 EKLNTAQVPD
+15 EKLNTTKVPD

-51 APETLIP
+51 APEALIP
-58 RLLPDAEALSAA
+58 RVLPDAEALSAA
-70 STVFQANVDRR
+70 TTLFQANVDRR
-81 QRREPLQQ
+81 RRREPLQQ
-89 ILGTAGFYGLDFLVT
+89 ILGIAGFYGLDFVVT

-128 QIGSLHA
+128 QMASVCA
-135 VPSVDPA
+135 APSGTVPA
-142 CTARTEVEVPF
+142 CAQ
-153 GTSSTVEHDPT
+153 
-164 GAARTEVEN
+164 RTEVEN
-173 PTVDT
+173 PTEDASAT
-178 SSSEH
+178 GS
-183 TVDKCPDFLV
+183 TVDKCPDFLSD
-193 HVDNDGASLL
+193 VDNEGASLL

-218 FGAFCD
+218 FGVFRD

-233 ALAVARQNAERLL
+233 ALAIARRNAERLL
-246 ITETDTA
+246 ITAED
-253 PTTPP
+253 
-258 CAVSADEITATASAR
+258 TATATTQSAATTDEGTAAAAALP
-273 MNPGLRTEVHLQNAA
+273 NAGPGPRTEVHLQNAT

-293 LQSDMFSALA
+293 LRSDMFSALA
-303 ERTDDGKRKRYD
+303 ERTEDGKLKKYD

-374 EIGYDQGERV
+374 EIGYDQGESV
-384 PALLAAAGFRDIT
+384 PALLAAAGFRDVT
-397 VIRDFGGNDRV
+397 VICDFGGNDRV

>member
-25 PRYDARALLMSAYQ
+25 PRYDARALLMSAYR

-51 APETLIP
+51 APEALIP
-58 RLLPDAEALSAA
+58 RVLPDAEALSAA
-70 STVFQANVDRR
+70 TTLFQANVDRR
-81 QRREPLQQ
+81 SRREPLQQ

-128 QIGSLHA
+128 QIGA
-135 VPSVDPA
+135 VHTAPSVDP
-142 CTARTEVEVPF
+142 
-153 GTSSTVEHDPT
+153 TSVV
-164 GAARTEVEN
+164 RTEVEN
-173 PTVDT
+173 QAVDP

-183 TVDKCPDFLV
+183 TVDKCPDFLA

-218 FGAFCD
+218 FGAFRD

-233 ALAVARQNAERLL
+233 ALAIARQNAERLL
-246 ITETDTA
+246 ITEADTTA
-253 PTTPP
+253 TTTSS
-258 CAVSADEITATASAR
+258 AVSADEITVATSTR
-273 MNPGLRTEVHLQNAA
+273 MNPGPRMEVHLQNAA

-293 LQSDMFSALA
+293 LRSDMFSALA
-303 ERTDDGKRKRYD
+303 ERTEDGALKRYD

-359 EESVHYLKPGGRIYL
+359 AESVHYLKPGGRIYL

>member
-25 PRYDARALLMSAYQ
+25 PRYDARALLMSACQ

-51 APETLIP
+51 APKALIP
-58 RLLPDAEALSAA
+58 RVLPDAEALSAA
-70 STVFQANVDRR
+70 ITLFQANVDRR
-81 QRREPLQQ
+81 RRREPLQQ

-128 QIGSLHA
+128 QIASVCVA
-135 VPSVDPA
+135 PPVDPTCA
-142 CTARTEVEVPF
+142 QHTDVDT
-153 GTSSTVEHDPT
+153 PT
-164 GAARTEVEN
+164 T
-173 PTVDT
+173 DT

-183 TVDKCPDFLV
+183 TVDKCPDFLM
-193 HVDNDGASLL
+193 HVDNGGASLL

-218 FGAFCD
+218 FGAFRD

-233 ALAVARQNAERLL
+233 ALAIARQNAERLL
-246 ITETDTA
+246 ITEADSA
-253 PTTPP
+253 AATTP
-258 CAVSADEITATASAR
+258 CAASVDEGTAATSTLP
-273 MNPGLRTEVHLQNAA
+273 NTGPRTEVHLQNAA
-288 VDFTL
+288 LDFTL
-293 LQSDMFSALA
+293 LRSDMFSALA
-303 ERTDDGKRKRYD
+303 ERTEDGQMKRYD

-374 EIGYDQGERV
+374 EIGYDQGETV

>member
-15 EKLNTAQVPD
+15 EKLNTTKVPD

-58 RLLPDAEALSAA
+58 RVLPDAEALSAA
-70 STVFQANVDRR
+70 STVFHANVDRR
-81 QRREPLQQ
+81 RRREPLQQ

-128 QIGSLHA
+128 QIGA
-135 VPSVDPA
+135 VHTAPSVN
-142 CTARTEVEVPF
+142 
-153 GTSSTVEHDPT
+153 STC
-164 GAARTEVEN
+164 AARTEVEN
-173 PTVDT
+173 PAVDT

-183 TVDKCPDFLV
+183 TVDKCPDFLA

-218 FGAFCD
+218 FGAFRD

-233 ALAVARQNAERLL
+233 ALAIARQNAERLL
-246 ITETDTA
+246 ITEADTA
-253 PTTPP
+253 TTTTPS
-258 CAVSADEITATASAR
+258 AMSADEITVATSTR
-273 MNPGLRTEVHLQNAA
+273 MNPGPRMEVHLQNAA

-293 LQSDMFSALA
+293 LRSDMFSALA
-303 ERTDDGKRKRYD
+303 ERTEDGALKRYD

-359 EESVHYLKPGGRIYL
+359 AESVHYLKPGGRIYL

>member
-15 EKLNTAQVPD
+15 EKLNITKVPD

-51 APETLIP
+51 APEALIP
-58 RLLPDAEALSAA
+58 RVLPDAEALSAA
-70 STVFQANVDRR
+70 TTLFQANVDRR
-81 QRREPLQQ
+81 RRREPLQQ
-89 ILGTAGFYGLDFLVT
+89 ILGTAGFYGLDFVVT

-128 QIGSLHA
+128 QIGA
-135 VPSVDPA
+135 VHTAPSV
-142 CTARTEVEVPF
+142 T
-153 GTSSTVEHDPT
+153 PT
-164 GAARTEVEN
+164 CEARTEVEN
-173 PTVDT
+173 PAVDT

-218 FGAFCD
+218 FDAFHD

-233 ALAVARQNAERLL
+233 ALAIARQNAERLL
-246 ITETDTA
+246 ITEADTA
-253 PTTPP
+253 ATTTPS
-258 CAVSADEITATASAR
+258 AVSADEITVATSTR
-273 MNPGLRTEVHLQNAA
+273 MNPGPRMEVHLQNAA

-293 LQSDMFSALA
+293 LRSDMFSALA
-303 ERTDDGKRKRYD
+303 ERTEDGVLKRYD
-315 VIVSNPPYIPSAVVD
+315 VIVSNPPYIPSAVVN

-384 PALLAAAGFRDIT
+384 PALLEAAGFHDIT

>member
-25 PRYDARALLMSAYQ
+25 PRYDARALLMSAYR

-51 APETLIP
+51 APEALIP
-58 RLLPDAEALSAA
+58 RVLPDAEALSAA
-70 STVFQANVDRR
+70 STVFHANVDRR
-81 QRREPLQQ
+81 SRREPLQQ

-111 ADTETLVDAVL
+111 ADTETPVDAVL

-128 QIGSLHA
+128 QIGA
-135 VPSVDPA
+135 VQTAPSVDP
-142 CTARTEVEVPF
+142 
-153 GTSSTVEHDPT
+153 TSVV
-164 GAARTEVEN
+164 RTEVEN
-173 PTVDT
+173 QAVDP

-193 HVDNDGASLL
+193 HVDNEGASLL

-218 FGAFCD
+218 FGAFRD

-233 ALAVARQNAERLL
+233 ALAIARQNAERLL
-246 ITETDTA
+246 ITEADTA
-253 PTTPP
+253 ATMTP
-258 CAVSADEITATASAR
+258 CAVSADETMVATSTR
-273 MNPGLRTEVHLQNAA
+273 MNPGPRMEVHLQNAA

-293 LQSDMFSALA
+293 LRSDMFSALA
-303 ERTDDGKRKRYD
+303 ERTEDGALKRYD

-344 LDGTADGLRFYRILA
+344 LDGTVDGLRFYRILA
-359 EESVHYLKPGGRIYL
+359 EESVRYLKPGGRIYL